1 MTDSENPGE
10 WTPAKRIRMKSR
22 PMSQPKRPREM
33 TTILEDMER
42 DDLQRM
48 GTGSVA
54 SKRQGEQ
61 PEELTAKERK
71 VENSPMDDQEPEHA
85 SQTKARM
92 DEMLMD
98 QVMAVSLW
106 NFTRLCERRKVR
118 ISNNQRIAC
127 RLGQER
133 SSERNERP

>member
-1 MTDSENPGE
+1 
-10 WTPAKRIRMKSR
+10 MK
-22 PMSQPKRPREM
+22 QPKRPREM
-33 TTILEDMER
+33 TTILEDMGR

-54 SKRQGEQ
+54 SKRQGDQ

-71 VENSPMDDQEPEHA
+71 VEKSAMDDQEPEDT

-98 QVMAVSLW
+98 QVMAVSCGTSRVCV
-106 NFTRLCERRKVR
+106 NEEKFG